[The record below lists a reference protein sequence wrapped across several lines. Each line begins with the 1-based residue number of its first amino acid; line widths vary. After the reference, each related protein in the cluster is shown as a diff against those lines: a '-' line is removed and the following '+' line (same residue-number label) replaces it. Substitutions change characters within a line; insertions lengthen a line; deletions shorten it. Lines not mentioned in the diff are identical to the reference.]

1 MLTVQ
6 GDVRTL
12 MTRLLNVQ
20 THPHY
25 YEHVVLDTLLDS
37 KDFVFQRYHFTYTKN
52 IGKWIPA
59 FLVPNVLRVQ
69 NDSSFDF
76 IRGVISF
83 CIQPVGKPV
92 YRVEGR
98 VLCTASHPEN
108 VQVENVQVE
117 VVLDSVVIS
126 VRGIPSWVH
135 SRLRTFIMEQMVDD
149 LRSMIMVD

>member
-20 THPHY
+20 THPDY

-59 FLVPNVLRVQ
+59 FLVPNLLRVQ

-76 IRGVISF
+76 VHNVISF

-98 VLCTASHPEN
+98 VLFHASHTEN
-108 VQVENVQVE
+108 VHVENVQVE
-117 VVLDSVVIS
+117 ILLDSVVIS
-126 VRGIPSWVH
+126 VRGIPSWVR
-135 SRLRTFIMEQMVDD
+135 SRLRTFIVEQMVDD
-149 LRSMIMVD
+149 LRSMILVD